1 MILIDSHVH
10 IHDCFDLHVFLDSAL
25 ANFINQA
32 TRYNE
37 EKNFITVLLLTESER
52 ENRFQYLVNCAR
64 KGYVIGADTPSQWIF
79 YLTDENCS
87 LQAKHNGNYNLFVV
101 AGRQIITEEKL
112 EVLALATDNHFKDG
126 KPIKQVI
133 QSIHDQGA
141 VPVIPYGFGKWFG
154 RRGLILRDL
163 IEKTKNPRF
172 FLGDNGG
179 RPNFFPRPS
188 HFKQAEKQGI
198 RILPGSD
205 PLPFTSECRR
215 AGSFGFSV
223 NGLISSK
230 HPAEEL
236 KHILL
241 DPNKTLQRYGRLEK
255 APRFIINQLAMQFIK
270 QRRNK
275 KDNKL

>member
-141 VPVIPYGFGKWFG
+141 LPVIPYGFGKWFG

-172 FLGDNGG
+172 F
-179 RPNFFPRPS
+179 
-188 HFKQAEKQGI
+188 
-198 RILPGSD
+198 LPGSD